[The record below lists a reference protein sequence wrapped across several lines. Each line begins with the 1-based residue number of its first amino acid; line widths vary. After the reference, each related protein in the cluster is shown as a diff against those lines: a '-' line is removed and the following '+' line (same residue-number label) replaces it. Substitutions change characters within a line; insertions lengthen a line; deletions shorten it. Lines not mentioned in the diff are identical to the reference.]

1 MIKRR
6 TRGKR
11 RTLRR
16 GVVRD
21 TTFIKEPAMGGCGP
35 DGEQKFTAVEFP
47 MPPSLFFML

>member
-11 RTLRR
+11 RITLRR

-21 TTFIKEPAMGGCGP
+21 TTFIKEPGM
-35 DGEQKFTAVEFP
+35 
-47 MPPSLFFML
+47 